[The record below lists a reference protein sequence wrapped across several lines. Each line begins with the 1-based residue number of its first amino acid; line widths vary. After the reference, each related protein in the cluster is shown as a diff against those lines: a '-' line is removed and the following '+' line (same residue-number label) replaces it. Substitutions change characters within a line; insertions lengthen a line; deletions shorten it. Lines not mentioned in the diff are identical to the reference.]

1 MKITIG
7 TLALALLISAA
18 ALAQVSRDRSGVFLH
33 HSVGQCV
40 WDRSIYKSLTPPTTV
55 ANEIAA
61 YNLAHG
67 YTGSNA
73 VAMTESY
80 FPAQDAQGNANN
92 NWSVWN
98 TMFSGGSYNGSTIDY
113 TPRIIVVKTCYIQ
126 QQSMT
131 SSADIATLQGY
142 IRSIIKVMAAHP
154 NNFFV
159 IWNNYP
165 AATDG
170 TSSRAVWSA
179 SFSVWMKD
187 VLATGK
193 DSYGAFPKNVYVF
206 DVFRKL
212 ANGTTGFCPAQYGSG
227 SEGPGGDH
235 PSNAAIAI
243 VTPAFIRE
251 TFDAAL
257 AYTKLAGVLAPP
269 VGGGTLPLHP
279 TLDQNYPNPF
289 NPSTTI
295 GYQLTSGAH
304 VSLAVFDILGRS
316 VATLVDEE
324 QQPGSYH
331 INFDSARLSSGVYT
345 YRITAGSF
353 VEARRMA
360 IVK

>member
-1 MKITIG
+1 MTRTTG
-7 TLALALLISAA
+7 TLILALFLAA
-18 ALAQVSRDRSGVFLH
+18 AAVAQVSRDRSGVFLH
-33 HSVGQCV
+33 HSVGQCI
-40 WDRSIYKSLTPPTTV
+40 WDRSVFSSLTPPTTV
-55 ANEIAA
+55 AKEIAA
-61 YNLAHG
+61 YNSAHG

-73 VAMTESY
+73 VSMTESY

-170 TSSRAVWSA
+170 ASSRAVWSA
-179 SFSVWMKD
+179 KFSVWMKD
-187 VLATGK
+187 LLATGK
-193 DSYGAFPKNVYVF
+193 DSYGIFPKNVYVF

-212 ANGTTGFCPAQYGSG
+212 ADGTTGVCPAQYGSG

-235 PSNAAIAI
+235 PSNAALAVI
-243 VTPAFIRE
+243 TPAFVKE

-257 AYTKLAGVLAPP
+257 AYTKLAGVLSPP
-269 VGGGTLPLHP
+269 SGGATLPLHP
-279 TLDQNYPNPF
+279 TLDQNFPNPF

-295 GYQLTSGAH
+295 GYQITSGAH
-304 VSLAVFDILGRS
+304 VSLTIFDILGRS
-316 VATLVDEE
+316 VAVLVDEE
-324 QQPGSYH
+324 QLPGTYRV
-331 INFDSARLSSGVYT
+331 NFDSARLSSGVYT

-353 VEARRMA
+353 VEAKRMA
-360 IVK
+360 VVK